1 MSAEMDALVAG
12 VTGKL
17 EALEAAL
24 YGLKQVNGRFTTEDG
39 LVTAEVNSD
48 GALVALTL
56 DEAITTLAPTEAAA
70 LILSAC
76 KQATETAG
84 EARSNIIATLNESL
98 AGPSAQSD
106 GQLAPGPDS
115 ARRSS

>member
-1 MSAEMDALVAG
+1 MDALVAG
-12 VTGKL
+12 VSGKL

-39 LVTAEVNSD
+39 LVTAEVNSE
-48 GALVALTL
+48 GALVALSL
-56 DEAITTLAPTEAAA
+56 DEGITALPPTEAAQ

-98 AGPSAQSD
+98 TGPTTPPSA
-106 GQLAPGPDS
+106 QLAPGPDS
-115 ARRSS
+115 ARR

>member
-1 MSAEMDALVAG
+1 MDALVEG
-12 VTGKL
+12 VSGKL

-48 GALVALTL
+48 GALVALSL
-56 DEAITTLAPTEAAA
+56 DEAITTLPPTEAAQ

-76 KQATETAG
+76 KQATEAAG
-84 EARSNIIATLNESL
+84 DARSNIIATLNDSL
-98 AGPSAQSD
+98 TGSAAQGS
-106 GQLAPGPDS
+106 GELAPGPDS
-115 ARRSS
+115 VQR

>member
-1 MSAEMDALVAG
+1 MDALVAG

-70 LILSAC
+70 VCAPFRVIGGVELRAC
-76 KQATETAG
+76 VRALGERLLAAG
-84 EARSNIIATLNESL
+84 ADPVES
-98 AGPSAQSD
+98 G
-106 GQLAPGPDS
+106 
-115 ARRSS
+115 

>member
-48 GALVALTL
+48 GALVALSL
-56 DEAITTLAPTEAAA
+56 DEGITALAPAEAAQ
-70 LILSAC
+70 LILTAC
-76 KQATETAG
+76 KQATESAG
-84 EARSNIIATLNESL
+84 AARSNIIATLNESL
-98 AGPSAQSD
+98 TGSAPQGSE
-106 GQLAPGPDS
+106 QLAPGPDS
-115 ARRSS
+115 ARR

>member
-48 GALVALTL
+48 GALVALRL
-56 DEAITTLAPTEAAA
+56 DEGITALAPAEAAQ
-70 LILSAC
+70 LILTAC

-84 EARSNIIATLNESL
+84 AQRSNIIATLNESL
-98 AGPSAQSD
+98 TGAAAQPD

-115 ARRSS
+115 ARR

>member
-1 MSAEMDALVAG
+1 MSAEMDALVKG
-12 VTGKL
+12 VTDKL

-56 DEAITTLAPTEAAA
+56 DEGITALAPPEAAQ
-70 LILSAC
+70 LILHAC
-76 KQATETAG
+76 KQATEGAG
-84 EARSNIIATLNESL
+84 AQRSNIIATLNESL
-98 AGPSAQSD
+98 TGSSAVPAD
-106 GQLAPGPDS
+106 QLAPGPDS
-115 ARRSS
+115 ARR

>member
-12 VTGKL
+12 VTEKL

-24 YGLKQVNGRFTTEDG
+24 YGLKQVNGKFTTDDG

-48 GALVALTL
+48 GALVDLRL
-56 DEAITTLAPTEAAA
+56 DEGITALPPAEAAQ

-76 KQATETAG
+76 RQATETAG

-98 AGPSAQSD
+98 TGGTAHPPGE
-106 GQLAPGPDS
+106 LAPGPDS
-115 ARRSS
+115 ARR

>member
-48 GALVALTL
+48 GALVALSL
-56 DEAITTLAPTEAAA
+56 DEGITALAPPEAAQ

-76 KQATETAG
+76 RQATETAG
-84 EARSNIIATLNESL
+84 AERSNIIATLNESL
-98 AGPSAQSD
+98 TGGAAQPAER
-106 GQLAPGPDS
+106 LAPGPDS
-115 ARRSS
+115 AQR